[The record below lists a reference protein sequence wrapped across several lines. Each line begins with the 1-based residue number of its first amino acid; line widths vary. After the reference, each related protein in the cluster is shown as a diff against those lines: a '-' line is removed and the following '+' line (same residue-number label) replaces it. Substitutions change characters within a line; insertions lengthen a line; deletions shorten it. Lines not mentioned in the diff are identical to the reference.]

1 MTLLELRS
9 VLGTLVLIGIA
20 WALSTNR
27 RAIPWRVVAGG
38 TALQVVFALL
48 VLKTDAG
55 RRFFF
60 FFNELIVALLG
71 FAKAGS
77 RFVFGNLVDNNV
89 PVGTPVGGIQD
100 AMGPVLPQA
109 VTAMA
114 NTGAFFA
121 FSVLPTIIFFSAFMA
136 VLYHYGVMQAVVRA
150 FSWVMQKTLKTS
162 GAETLS
168 ASANIFVGQT
178 EAPLI
183 VRPYLAKMTTSELFC
198 VMTGGFATVAGGVMA
213 AYVGFLIHEFP
224 LIAGHLMAASVMSAP
239 AALVM
244 AKIMC
249 PETETPETAQ
259 GARNVVIPRVD
270 ANGID
275 AASRGATEG
284 LQLSFNVAAMLIA
297 FIAIIALLDKGVGL
311 AAPWLEP
318 LLGGPLAA
326 LGITPFPTTLRE
338 ILGIVMA
345 PLAWLMGVRAED
357 CRLVGQ
363 LMGTKTVVNE
373 FVAYLDMVPLVDRMS
388 PRSTIIA
395 IYALC
400 GFSNFASIG
409 IQIGGISALAPER
422 RHDLA
427 RIGLRA
433 MIAGALACFMTATI
447 AGTIETESAAL
458 MESRPTTSPAVLEP
472 AGNPSSSA
480 PDAGEPAAATPP
492 AIAPG
497 EDVATGPHGSG
508 GDATRSR
515 PTSP

>member
-1 MTLLELRS
+1 MGLLELRS
-9 VLGTLVLIGIA
+9 LVGMLVLIGIA

-27 RAIPWRVVAGG
+27 RAISWRIVIGG
-38 TALQVVFALL
+38 TALQVGFAFL
-48 VLKTDAG
+48 VLKTEPG
-55 RRFFF
+55 RNFFF
-60 FFNELIVALLG
+60 FFNDVIVALLG

-89 PVGTPVGGIQD
+89 PVGVPVGGIED
-100 AMGPVLPQA
+100 VMGPVLPGA
-109 VTAMA
+109 ITGMA
-114 NTGAFFA
+114 NAGAFFA
-121 FSVLPTIIFFSAFMA
+121 FSVLPTIIFFSALMA
-136 VLYHYGVMQAVVRA
+136 VLYHYGVMQHVVKA
-150 FSWVMQKTLKTS
+150 FSWVMEKTLKTS

-183 VRPYLAKMTTSELFC
+183 VRPYLLKMTTSELFC

-213 AYVGFLIHEFP
+213 AYVGFLMHEFP
-224 LIAGHLMAASVMSAP
+224 QIAGHLMAASVMSAP

-249 PETETPETAQ
+249 PEEGTPETAT
-259 GARNVVIPRVD
+259 GAKVAIPRVD
-270 ANGID
+270 TNGID

-284 LQLSFNVAAMLIA
+284 LQLSLNVAAMLIA
-297 FIAIIALLDKGVGL
+297 FIALIALIDAAVGL
-311 AAPWLEP
+311 AAPWIEP
-318 LLGGPLAA
+318 VLGGPLAA
-326 LGITPFPTTLRE
+326 LGVTPFPTTLKE
-338 ILGIVMA
+338 IFGVVMA
-345 PLAWLMGVRAED
+345 PLAWIMGVRAED

-373 FVAYLDMVPLVDRMS
+373 FVAYLDMVSLVDKMS

-433 MIAGALACFMTATI
+433 MIAGTLACFMTAAV
-447 AGTIETESAAL
+447 AGTIETEHAAL
-458 MESRPTTSPAVLEP
+458 METRSAQEQVAGSQAPGPELAKP
-472 AGNPSSSA
+472 AGDPSAKNPTDS
-480 PDAGEPAAATPP
+480 PLAATP
-492 AIAPG
+492 
-497 EDVATGPHGSG
+497 
-508 GDATRSR
+508 
-515 PTSP
+515 